1 MVFWDIKGY
10 FDVFDNRF
18 HRVNEGWLKIW
29 ITYNSII
36 EYFDTR
42 NTFWRQVTKLA
53 LMTAQ
58 EIMDLIPNRYPICYI
73 DYVDAMEPGKSITAT
88 KNVTI
93 NESFFQGH
101 FPGNPVMP
109 GVLIIETLAQAASIL
124 ILKSP
129 EFFKKTAYLGAIHN
143 AKFRRM
149 VRPGDVVKLEIEMIK
164 KRRQMGIV
172 KAVAKVLDKKVC
184 SAELVFVVADRQAK
198 I

>member
-1 MVFWDIKGY
+1 M
-10 FDVFDNRF
+10 
-18 HRVNEGWLKIW
+18 
-29 ITYNSII
+29 TYNSII

-42 NTFWRQVTKLA
+42 NTFLKAGDKIGTDDGTRNHGSDSQSLS
-53 LMTAQ
+53 
-58 EIMDLIPNRYPICYI
+58 DLLYRLCRC
-73 DYVDAMEPGKSITAT
+73 ITAT

-143 AKFRRM
+143 AKFRQM